1 MMKFKIISF
10 GIIVFLLCSSLV
22 VYTQKINVDSLINIT
37 NTAPDDTN
45 KVIAFRAVCGI
56 MANTNPKQ
64 SVEFGWRGVALARKI
79 KWDKGIAGCYLN
91 LGNVYGILG
100 KYDSAVLIL
109 DTALIYSKRVGEDKR
124 TALVYINSASAF
136 INLGKLDLAMQQA
149 LSAMPYAESSGDLD
163 RKARVNMTIGNI
175 YFFQENWESANKYY
189 KRCIPMFETLGLQ
202 NMAGTALMN
211 VAIVYKHLNKLD
223 SAENI
228 IKKSILIFTE
238 NEDKENLTLGHN
250 NYGGILVLKNDLAAA
265 EKEYLAAVEL
275 AVSIG
280 DLEQQIFNKQA
291 LGDIY
296 FKRKQFKQAS
306 DLLMPI
312 MDSAIVYEFYDEQ
325 LNIAS
330 TLSDLFAEQQNYGE
344 AYKYLKLYNIA
355 KDTINERKQN
365 DKLLTLQEQF
375 TSKEKEKEISL
386 LNATNALQQ
395 KEIERKNLL
404 GIVFGLVFILL
415 LALGM
420 VFWNRYR
427 LKQQIKEINL
437 RNKIASDLHDD
448 VGATLSSIKMYSE
461 IIKNDI
467 PDTGKNTTAL
477 LTKIIENT
485 TESIENMSDIVWMV
499 KPGNDKLQNLSQRLI
514 DYAANMCNSAN
525 IQLITNLQLNENVQA
540 LPMELRRDIYL
551 VLKEAVNNA
560 VKYSKGTILDL
571 SLNISEKHLQANVAD
586 NGVGFDSGNIKNGN
600 GLANM
605 QNRITKHKGNFNIN
619 SSPQEGTKVT
629 FDVPV

>member
-10 GIIVFLLCSSLV
+10 GIIVFLLCSGLV

-605 QNRITKHKGNFNIN
+605 QNRITKHKGSFSIN
-619 SSPQEGTKVT
+619 SSPQGGTKVT